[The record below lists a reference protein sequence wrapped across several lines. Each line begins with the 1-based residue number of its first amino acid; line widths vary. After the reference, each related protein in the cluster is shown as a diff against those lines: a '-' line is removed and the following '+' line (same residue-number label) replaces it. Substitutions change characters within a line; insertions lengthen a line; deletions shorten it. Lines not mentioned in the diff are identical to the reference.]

1 MRDDIFEKGTT
12 GKKKQTQPKQQ
23 TQIFI
28 ESPGDSLEQ
37 RKKAWFF
44 PQLPTL
50 GSSFLPEAQ

>member
-28 ESPGDSLEQ
+28 ESPRDSLEQ
-37 RKKAWFF
+37 RKKA
-44 PQLPTL
+44 
-50 GSSFLPEAQ
+50 